1 MASPQPSDSPNANP
15 NAGRDQRQ
23 HERTELSIEMRVIL
37 LSQGD
42 GGVWEPGE
50 ERTCVSRDLSAGG
63 VGLRMDRA
71 LDEGQPVLVF
81 VPGIERTV
89 RVFGRVCHRQEAEG
103 GGTGGAWI
111 GVRFYGMPVELERT
125 DWVRSIAEAA

>member
-1 MASPQPSDSPNANP
+1 MPSPQPSDSPNANP
-15 NAGRDQRQ
+15 NAGEDQRQ

-42 GGVWEPGE
+42 GGGWEPGE

-63 VGLRMDRA
+63 VGLWMDRP
-71 LDEGQPVLVF
+71 LDEGRPVLVF

-89 RVFGRVCHRQEAEG
+89 RVFGRVRHCRTAG
-103 GGTGGAWI
+103 GAGGAWV
-111 GVRFYGMPVELERT
+111 GVRFYGMPVELERS
-125 DWVRSIAEAA
+125 DWVRSIADAA